1 MELPR
6 KAKEHFAQQH
16 IDRAVRTVAAVE
28 DVRAKEVDENQRAY
42 ERFYNNLALFSGGT
56 VALSVTYLGYL
67 KTLSVPVVHRYWLVG
82 SWTAFF
88 ICLVCSLFWLFLHTH
103 YSYYFRDRDYCE
115 AVAKRYETE
124 IAEFGQINAVNLQ
137 TATERERFIAPR
149 KKAIEKSKE
158 NAEWN
163 ERRQR
168 LYLRLWIWVGRLARC
183 SFLVGFALLLAFAIR
198 NT

>member
-1 MELPR
+1 MELSPR
-6 KAKEHFAQQH
+6 AKEHFAQQH
-16 IDRAVRTVAAVE
+16 IDKAIRTVAAIE

-67 KTLSVPVVHRYWLVG
+67 KTLLVPVVHKYWLVG

-88 ICLVCSLFWLFLHTH
+88 ICLICSLFWLIFHTH
-103 YSYYFRDRDYCE
+103 YSHYFRDRDYCA
-115 AVAKRYETE
+115 AVAKQYETE
-124 IAEFGQINAVNLQ
+124 IAEFVHINAVNLQ
-137 TATERERFIAPR
+137 TAAERERFVTPRQDAIAR
-149 KKAIEKSKE
+149 SKK

-163 ERRQR
+163 KRREDF
-168 LYLRLWIWVGRLARC
+168 YSHLWIWTGRLARC
-183 SFLVGFALLLAFAIR
+183 SFLLGFGLLLAFAIK